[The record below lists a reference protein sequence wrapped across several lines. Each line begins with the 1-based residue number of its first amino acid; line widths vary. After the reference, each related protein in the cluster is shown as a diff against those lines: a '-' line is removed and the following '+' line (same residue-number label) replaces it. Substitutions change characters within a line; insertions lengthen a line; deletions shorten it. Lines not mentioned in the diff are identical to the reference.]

1 MSLGSS
7 LADKFATGAGRVG
20 VIGLGYV
27 GLPLCIEFSRKLAV
41 IGFDIDEEKV
51 ARLKKGESYI
61 GHISGDLVL
70 ELAESGRFEATT
82 DFSRLSEPDA
92 IVICVPTPLG
102 RGRTPDLSYVERTAE
117 TIAEHM
123 REGQLVSL
131 ESTTYPGTTEEV
143 LKPILERSGLKS
155 GKDFLVAF
163 SPEREDPGNPKFSAG
178 NIPKVVGGDGP
189 EAVKAAVE
197 LYKCMTEKVVPVS
210 SPAAAE
216 ATKILENTYRAIN
229 IALVNDL
236 KLIFEKMGIDV
247 WEVIEAAKT
256 KPFGFHPFYPGPG
269 WGGHCIPIDPF
280 YLAWKANK
288 LGVDARFIELA
299 GAVNVEMINH
309 VIERTE
315 QALAGR
321 GKKLV
326 EARVLILGA
335 AYKPDVD
342 DDRESPALEL
352 MGLLKRRGAEISYS
366 DPHVARLHPGRE
378 HSFTLESVE
387 LTPQNLAGFDA
398 AVLVTDHKAFDYA
411 AILEH
416 APLIVDTRNAFE
428 RNLGDRAAQSGKI
441 IKA

>member
-7 LADKFATGAGRVG
+7 LAEKFASGTGRVG

-27 GLPLCIEFSRKLAV
+27 GLPLCIEFSKKLAV
-41 IGFDIDEEKV
+41 MGFDIDEGKISRL
-51 ARLKKGESYI
+51 ARGESYI
-61 GHISGDLVL
+61 GHIPGEVVL
-70 ELAESGRFEATT
+70 AATESGKFEATT
-82 DFSRLSEPDA
+82 DFSRLAEVDA
-92 IVICVPTPLG
+92 ILICVPTPLG
-102 RGRTPDLSYVERTAE
+102 RGREPDLSYVERTAE
-117 TIAEHM
+117 TIAGHL
-123 REGQLVSL
+123 RKGQLVSL

-155 GKDFLVAF
+155 GVDFLISF
-163 SPEREDPGNPKFSAG
+163 SPEREDPGNPKYQTG

-189 EAVKAAVE
+189 EALKAAVE
-197 LYKCMTEKVVPVS
+197 LYKCMTQEVVPVS

-216 ATKILENTYRAIN
+216 ATKILENTYRAVN

-299 GAVNVEMINH
+299 GNVNVEMIHH
-309 VIERTE
+309 VISRTE
-315 QALAGR
+315 EALLAR
-321 GKKLV
+321 GKQLAD
-326 EARVLILGA
+326 ARVLILGA

-352 MGLLKRRGAEISYS
+352 MELLVRRGVKISYS
-366 DPHVARLHPGRE
+366 DPHVPKLHPGRE
-378 HSFTLESVE
+378 HSFTQESVE
-387 LTPQNLAGFDA
+387 LTPGNLAGFDA
-398 AVLVTDHKAFDYA
+398 AILVTDHKAFDYA

-416 APLIVDTRNAFE
+416 APLVIDTRNAFHRE
-428 RNLGDRAAQSGKI
+428 LGEKADRSEKI